1 MQTKYKVA
9 RALSDRINVEV
20 SNANQTRQ
28 LPIDN
33 YVNIETKLLSYDSYL
48 PSRLISYLSCKMC
61 SKLYIKT

>member
-28 LPIDN
+28 FPIDN
-33 YVNIETKLLSYDSYL
+33 FVNIETKLLSYDSYL
-48 PSRLISYLSCKMC
+48 P
-61 SKLYIKT
+61 